1 MPTRSHSRP
10 VSSVLRALDVL
21 ADPWSYLIL
30 REAFFGMRRFEQ
42 FLKTL
47 GIARNILSERLDR
60 LVREKVLEKHAYQQ
74 RPERFEYRLSESGRD
89 FYPAIVALMAWGDK
103 WRPRKQG
110 APLVLTDKHCGKRL
124 RPIVI
129 CTNTGKKLS
138 PFEIEVRDGPGAAPE
153 RRAGPPL
160 TRIRSRDKQA
170 YMLGRPCSVASA
182 LQVMGDRWSFRILR
196 ESFYGVKRFDD
207 FQNNLD
213 IARNI
218 LTERLNALVENGLLE
233 RRRYQ
238 QHPDR
243 YEYVLAP
250 AGLDLY
256 PALLLFMNWG
266 DKWRRPSKGVPTLL
280 IHKSDGKPA
289 RPRLVCEHCREEVTL
304 DQVKYKMN
312 YELS

>member
-1 MPTRSHSRP
+1 MRSSNRP

-60 LVREKVLEKHAYQQ
+60 LVRDKVLEKHAYQE
-74 RPERFEYRLSESGRD
+74 RPQRFEYRLSESGRD
-89 FYPAIVALMAWGDK
+89 FYPAIVALMTWGDK
-103 WRPRKQG
+103 WRPRNQG
-110 APLVLTDKHCGKRL
+110 APLVLTDMHCGKRL
-124 RPIVI
+124 RPVVI
-129 CTNTGKKLS
+129 CTNTGRKLS
-138 PFEIEVRDGPGAAPE
+138 PFEIEVRDGPGAATE
-153 RRAGPPL
+153 RRIGPPL
-160 TRIRSRDKQA
+160 TRIRSRENQA
-170 YMLGRPCSVASA
+170 YMVGRPCSVASA
-182 LQVMGDRWSFRILR
+182 LQVMGHRWSFRILR
-196 ESFYGVKRFDD
+196 ESFYGVKRFED

-250 AGLDLY
+250 AGVDLY
-256 PALLLFMNWG
+256 PSLLLLMNWG
-266 DKWRRPSKGVPTLL
+266 DKWRRPKKGVPTIL
-280 IHKSDGKPA
+280 IHKSDGKAA
-289 RPRLVCEHCREEVTL
+289 RPRLVCEHCGKEVTIG
-304 DQVKYKMN
+304 QVKYKMN
-312 YELS
+312 YEFA